1 MARLVEREMVMGVKV
16 LAGDFAACSLISPA

>member
-1 MARLVEREMVMGVKV
+1 MARLVEREMVMGVNV